1 MKLGSLF
8 LLVPI
13 LFAACASGRNVIP
26 DCPAPSVGVY
36 IEVDRMYLDGDKYK
50 NTLVWISKI
59 VRYCDAIDRSE

>member
-1 MKLGSLF
+1 M
-8 LLVPI
+8 
-13 LFAACASGRNVIP
+13 IP